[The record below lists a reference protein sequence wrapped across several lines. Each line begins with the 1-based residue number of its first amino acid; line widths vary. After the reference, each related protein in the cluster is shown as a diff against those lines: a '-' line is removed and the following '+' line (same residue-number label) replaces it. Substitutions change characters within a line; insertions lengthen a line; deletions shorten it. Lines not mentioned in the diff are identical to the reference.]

1 MVDVLVDDEV
11 DVVVDVEVDSEV
23 VVELS
28 RFLLSVGRLSSLALL
43 ARNLDE
49 KSLDEHEMD
58 FREEKSL
65 GPCCLFQIKIKEK

>member
-49 KSLDEHEMD
+49 KS
-58 FREEKSL
+58 
-65 GPCCLFQIKIKEK
+65 